1 MAMPDDAPHQPPGD
15 NRLLAALPRED
26 LERLRPQLETVDL
39 AFRERVYKPNEP
51 IPHVYFPVS
60 GVCSVVVGMANGAV
74 VEVATIGNEGM
85 VGLPVFLRSGTV
97 PGEAF
102 SQIAGRHCRLSADAL
117 LRETDNGGA
126 LHDLLQRYTQALINQ
141 IAQSAACNRLH
152 PIEQRCARWLLL
164 THDRVA
170 GDRFPLTQQ
179 FLAQMLGVRR
189 AGVSVAASMLQT
201 AGLIRYA
208 RGVMTV
214 TDRAGLEDAACECYD
229 VVRRELDR
237 LLG

>member
-1 MAMPDDAPHQPPGD
+1 MAMSHDAPHQPPGE

-26 LERLRPQLETVDL
+26 LERLTPHLATVGL
-39 AFRERVYKPNEP
+39 AFREKVYTPNEP
-51 IPHVYFPVS
+51 MPYVYFPVS

-85 VGLPVFLRSGTV
+85 LGLPVFLRSGTV

-102 SQIAGRHCRLSADAL
+102 CQIDGRYCRLPADAL
-117 LRETDNGGA
+117 LRETANGGA
-126 LHDLLQRYTQALINQ
+126 LHDLLQRYTQALIVQ

-152 PIEQRCARWLLL
+152 PIEQRCARWLLM

-189 AGVSVAASMLQT
+189 AGVSVAASTLRT
-201 AGLIRYA
+201 ADLIRYA

-214 TDRAGLEDAACECYD
+214 TDRAGLEDAACECYG
-229 VVRRELDR
+229 VVRREFDR